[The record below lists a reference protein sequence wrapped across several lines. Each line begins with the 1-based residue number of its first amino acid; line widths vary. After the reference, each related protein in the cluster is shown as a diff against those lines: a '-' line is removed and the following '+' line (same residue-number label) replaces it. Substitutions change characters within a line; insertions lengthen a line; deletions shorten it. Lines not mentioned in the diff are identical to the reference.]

1 MKDVLTI
8 QQIRNH
14 LQDGTYSEEMLSS
27 WQEDHRAGVKKLMDA
42 HRRKAEKE
50 RELRERY
57 NRMCSFENDCYEQGK
72 QYIAGID
79 EAGRGPLA
87 GPVVAAAVILP
98 KDAYIAGLNDSKQL
112 SELKR
117 EALYDQIMDTCISY
131 GVGIV
136 DSRRIDEVNIYQAAK
151 QAMLEAA
158 AELKCQPD
166 HVLVDA
172 MPLAELPCTH
182 ESLIKGDQRSVSIA
196 AASIIAKVTRDRL
209 MKEADEQYPGYG
221 FKENMGYGTKQHLE
235 ALQKQG
241 ITPLH
246 RLSFAPVKELSRA

>member
-1 MKDVLTI
+1 MKDAMTI
-8 QQIRNH
+8 QQIRVH
-14 LQDGTYSEEMLSS
+14 LQDGTYSDEMLSS
-27 WQEDHRAGVKKLMDA
+27 WQEDHRAGVQKLMEA
-42 HRRKAEKE
+42 HRRKVEKE
-50 RELRERY
+50 KGLRERY
-57 NRMCSFENDCYEQGK
+57 NQMCTFENIYYDKGK

-117 EALYDQIMDTCISY
+117 EALYDQIIDTCIAF

-136 DSRRIDEVNIYQAAK
+136 DSQRIDEVNIYQAAK
-151 QAMLEAA
+151 QAMLEAV
-158 AELKCQPD
+158 AEMECQPD

-172 MPLAELPCTH
+172 MPLAELTCTH

-196 AASIIAKVTRDRL
+196 AASIIAKVTRDRM
-209 MKEADEQYPGYG
+209 MKEADIQYPGYG
-221 FKENMGYGTKQHLE
+221 FKDNMGYGTKQHLE
-235 ALQKQG
+235 ALRKQG

-246 RLSFAPVKELSRA
+246 RMSFAPVKELSRV

>member
-8 QQIRNH
+8 QQIRTH
-14 LQDGTYSEEMLSS
+14 LQEGTYSDEMLSS
-27 WQEDHRAGVKKLMDA
+27 WGEDHRTGVQKLMDA
-42 HRRKAEKE
+42 HKKKLMKE
-50 RELRERY
+50 QELREQY
-57 NRMCSFENDCYEQGK
+57 DRMCSFENTCYAKGK

-98 KDAYIAGLNDSKQL
+98 RDAYIAGLNDSKQL
-112 SELKR
+112 SEAKR
-117 EALYDQIMDTCISY
+117 EALYDQILDICIAY

-136 DSRRIDEVNIYQAAK
+136 SSQRIDEVNIYQAAK
-151 QAMLEAA
+151 LAMLEAVDKL
-158 AELKCQPD
+158 ECQPD

-172 MPLAELPCTH
+172 MPLSELSCTH

-196 AASIIAKVTRDRL
+196 AASIIAKVTRDRM
-209 MKEADEQYPGYG
+209 MKEADSAYPGYG
-221 FKENMGYGTKQHLE
+221 FKDNMGYGTKQHLE
-235 ALQKQG
+235 ALREQG

-246 RLSFAPVKELSRA
+246 RLSFAPVKDLSRV

>member
-8 QQIRNH
+8 QQIRAH
-14 LQDGTYSEEMLSS
+14 LQEGTYSEEMLSS
-27 WQEDHRAGVKKLMDA
+27 WQEDHRTGVQKLMDA
-42 HRRKAEKE
+42 HKRKLVKE
-50 RELRERY
+50 QELREQY
-57 NRMCSFENDCYEQGK
+57 DHMCSFENAYYAKGK

-98 KDAYIAGLNDSKQL
+98 RDAYIAGLNDSKQL
-112 SELKR
+112 SEAKR
-117 EALYDQIMDTCISY
+117 EALYEQIINTCIAY

-136 DSRRIDEVNIYQAAK
+136 TSQRIDEINIYQAAK
-151 QAMLEAA
+151 QAMLEAVD
-158 AELKCQPD
+158 ELECQPD

-172 MPLAELPCTH
+172 MPLSELTCTY

-196 AASIIAKVTRDRL
+196 AASIIAKVTRDRM
-209 MKEADEQYPGYG
+209 MKEADTAYPGYG
-221 FKENMGYGTKQHLE
+221 FKDHMGYGTKQHLE
-235 ALQKQG
+235 ALRKQG

-246 RLSFAPVKELSRA
+246 RLSFAPVKDLSRV